1 MDVYTHTHT
10 RLPPTVLYTNGFPG
24 HHIVH
29 THMRR
34 SQSTA
39 YYEHV
44 TDEKL
49 GVKLY
54 VQTRLDTAGFPDPTL
69 PGSCSSFVCVTSPY
83 RVLHDCRL
91 CIQSIYVDLCPL
103 VVFL

>member
-54 VQTRLDTAGFPDPTL
+54 VQTQQDSQTQHCLALVP
-69 PGSCSSFVCVTSPY
+69 SSVLLLHTEYYMIVDCAF
-83 RVLHDCRL
+83 RV
-91 CIQSIYVDLCPL
+91 YM
-103 VVFL
+103 